1 MRTLHWIQA
10 SVIITMRVYINTFV
24 IQFLDLFTQMMMWV
38 LHILSQKN
46 LQTMNQETINVE

>member
-1 MRTLHWIQA
+1 MRTLNWIQA

-24 IQFLDLFTQMMMWV
+24 IQFLDLFTQKMMWV

>member
-1 MRTLHWIQA
+1 MRMLHWIQA

-24 IQFLDLFTQMMMWV
+24 IQFLDLFTQKMMWV

>member
-1 MRTLHWIQA
+1 MRMLHLIQA
-10 SVIITMRVYINTFV
+10 SVIITMREYINTFV
-24 IQFLDLFTQMMMWV
+24 IQFLDLFTQKMMWV

>member
-1 MRTLHWIQA
+1 MRMLHRIQA

-24 IQFLDLFTQMMMWV
+24 IQFLDLFTQKMMWV

>member
-24 IQFLDLFTQMMMWV
+24 IQFLDLFTQMMLWI

>member
-1 MRTLHWIQA
+1 MRTLHWIQT
-10 SVIITMRVYINTFV
+10 SLITTMRVYINTFV
-24 IQFLDLFTQMMMWV
+24 IQFLDLFTQKMMWV

>member
-1 MRTLHWIQA
+1 MRTLHSNQA

-24 IQFLDLFTQMMMWV
+24 IQFLDLFTQKMMWV

>member
-24 IQFLDLFTQMMMWV
+24 IQFLDLFTQKMMWV

>member
-1 MRTLHWIQA
+1 MHTLHWIQA

-24 IQFLDLFTQMMMWV
+24 IQFLDLFTQKMMWV

>member
-1 MRTLHWIQA
+1 MRMLRRIQA

-24 IQFLDLFTQMMMWV
+24 IQFLDLFTQKMMWV

>member
-10 SVIITMRVYINTFV
+10 SVIITMREYINTFV
-24 IQFLDLFTQMMMWV
+24 IQFLDLFTQKMMWV